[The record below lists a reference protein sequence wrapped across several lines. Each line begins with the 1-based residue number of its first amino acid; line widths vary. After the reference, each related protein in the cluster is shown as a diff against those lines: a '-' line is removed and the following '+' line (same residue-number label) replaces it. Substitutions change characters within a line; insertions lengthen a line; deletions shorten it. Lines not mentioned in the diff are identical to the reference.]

1 MKGTLITF
9 FFLFLIVKTDIP
21 EIEIKDDVTNQCQY
35 IEVCLTKD
43 NKCFN
48 LILDTDS
55 FYTWVPSSE
64 NKQEFNKKFD
74 EKVSDIQTINSNI
87 NVKYANN
94 KAITG
99 KLLSTV
105 STIAKTS
112 LNNFQFISVSSN
124 EENYNK
130 TIEGYFGLGY
140 PYTNDGKTYSI
151 LINLEKNNHIKK
163 KVFTI
168 VNNYKEKKGTLLL
181 GTIPNNINNDMK
193 NYGSCNIESN
203 FSNDYGHWYC
213 KIKGLLLGKSLA
225 NDKMINFDDNSNNKF
240 KFDYKNPRSIIPM
253 SYLLKI
259 QELYFNKLID
269 NVQCTFSMNN
279 GFFSISCSS
288 NNYNEL
294 NELTFLVNDD
304 FGFLIT
310 KEDLFIYND
319 GSKKYDFILYGINEN
334 VFILGS
340 NILKRFSIVFNM
352 DENKIGMYNSDN
364 KIIKIEE
371 LKKKEEEEKKK
382 KEEEEKKKKE
392 EEEKKKKEEEEK
404 KKKEEEEKKKKE
416 EEEKKK
422 KEEEEKKKPLI
433 PDDKTPSNPNQ
444 NEPTIIVPK
453 KTGEGFTFGKFIL
466 IVIICIALF
475 FGYRYYKRRKS
486 SNSSNFYYKAA
497 NELFNSGI
505 QLEEQ

>member
-1 MKGTLITF
+1 MKGTLISF
-9 FFLFLIVKTDIP
+9 FFLLLIIKTDIP
-21 EIEIKDDVTNQCQY
+21 EIQIIDDLKNQYQY

-43 NKCFN
+43 NQCFN
-48 LILDTDS
+48 LLFDIDS
-55 FYTWVPSSE
+55 LYTWVPSSE
-64 NKQEFNKKFD
+64 NKQEFNKKFN

-87 NVKYANN
+87 NVKYEN
-94 KAITG
+94 KKSITG

-130 TIEGYFGLGY
+130 TTEGYFGLGY

-151 LINLEKNNHIKK
+151 LMNLEKNNHIKK
-163 KVFTI
+163 KVFT
-168 VNNYKEKKGTLLL
+168 VVFNKEKKGTLLL

-193 NYGSCNIESN
+193 NYGTCNIESS

-213 KIKGLLLGKSLA
+213 KMKGLLLGKSLV
-225 NDKMINFDDNSNNKF
+225 NDKMIKFDDNSNNKF
-240 KFDYKNPRSIIPM
+240 KFDYKNPRSIVPI
-253 SYLLKI
+253 SYLLQI
-259 QELYFNKLID
+259 QELYFYKLID
-269 NVQCTFSMNN
+269 NSQCTFSMYK
-279 GFFSISCSS
+279 GFFSFSCSS

-294 NELTFLVNDD
+294 NEIILIVNDE
-304 FGFLIT
+304 FGYLIS
-310 KEDLFIYND
+310 KEDLFVYND
-319 GSKKYDFILYGINEN
+319 EIKKYDFIFYGNNANE
-334 VFILGS
+334 FIIGS
-340 NILKRFSIVFNM
+340 NILKRFSMVFNM

-364 KIIKIEE
+364 KIIKMDE
-371 LKKKEEEEKKK
+371 LKKKEEEEKKKKEEEEKKKKEEEKKK

-404 KKKEEEEKKKKE
+404 KKKEEE
-416 EEEKKK
+416 
-422 KEEEEKKKPLI
+422 KKKPLI
-433 PDDKTPSNPNQ
+433 DDKNPNNPKQ
-444 NEPTIIVPK
+444 NEEPTIIVPK
-453 KTGEGFTFGKFIL
+453 KPSGGFTFGKFIL

-475 FGYRYYKRRKS
+475 FGYRYYKRRKG